1 MIYLFKP
8 GGVTITNLTLI
19 ILIEHYP
26 KKGIGTIQMSDPKQ
40 WAFFLG
46 GPSKAS
52 RSISIEAW
60 KNVSIFNMIQLHG
73 IVSNVYI
80 ISSKLILDDLRCF
93 KMSFSPWFT
102 SILPAIRF
110 SFRIA
115 MRPRRTAWSV
125 PSAEPSSGSETRYA
139 RQACGMWTDTWQRAV
154 TRLPGPGHVNISMKI
169 WG

>member
-46 GPSKAS
+46 RGPSKAS

-60 KNVSIFNMIQLHG
+60 KDVLIFNMIQLHG
-73 IVSNVYI
+73 IVSNVYT
-80 ISSKLILDDLRCF
+80 ISSKLILDDFRWF
-93 KMSFSPWFT
+93 KMF
-102 SILPAIRF
+102 
-110 SFRIA
+110 
-115 MRPRRTAWSV
+115 
-125 PSAEPSSGSETRYA
+125 
-139 RQACGMWTDTWQRAV
+139 
-154 TRLPGPGHVNISMKI
+154 
-169 WG
+169 